1 MTYVVIRTLDPFHGM
16 DAVMIGRLTVGWL
29 LSGWL
34 VFGAVNSAWGQ
45 VELVPLLEDV
55 AVEEDRYGGYEPAN
69 FASAG
74 PLLLAQ
80 SPSVVQ
86 SAPTFSPTPSQPLP
100 TGLPVSPPVTSGP
113 AMIPYDTPI
122 YAAPMPRRSCPP
134 WRPCGPQESFGG
146 NWWVKQGFAG
156 ADFRGAC
163 SNHDDCLMSGCYSRK
178 ECDRMFLARLDQ
190 ACDCSAFPI
199 LCRIKARE
207 YYLGVRL
214 FGWMF

>member
-1 MTYVVIRTLDPFHGM
+1 MTYVAIRTLDLFHGM
-16 DAVMIGRLTVGWL
+16 DVVMVGRLTLGWL
-29 LSGWL
+29 LSGWI

-45 VELVPLLEDV
+45 VELIPMLEDV
-55 AVEEDRYGGYEPAN
+55 SVEEDRYGDYEPVN
-69 FASAG
+69 FKSEG

-80 SPSVVQ
+80 IESVDQAPAPVAAQTSPAFQ
-86 SAPTFSPTPSQPLP
+86 PMPQPTIS
-100 TGLPVSPPVTSGP
+100 PVSPPVIMDYGTP
-113 AMIPYDTPI
+113 A

-156 ADFRGAC
+156 ADFRGICA
-163 SNHDDCLMSGCYSRK
+163 NHDACLMSGCYSRK
-178 ECDRMFLARLDQ
+178 ECDRMFLAGLDQ
-190 ACDCSAFPI
+190 ACDCSRFPI